1 MSTEQVDEKEV
12 AGQKN
17 NNNKKKQTHC
27 SGWALF
33 ESHVLKKQGGKNQ
46 NLRDVSE
53 ALSEVL

>member
-17 NNNKKKQTHC
+17 NNNKKKNHC

-33 ESHVLKKQGGKNQ
+33 ESHVLKKQGGENQ